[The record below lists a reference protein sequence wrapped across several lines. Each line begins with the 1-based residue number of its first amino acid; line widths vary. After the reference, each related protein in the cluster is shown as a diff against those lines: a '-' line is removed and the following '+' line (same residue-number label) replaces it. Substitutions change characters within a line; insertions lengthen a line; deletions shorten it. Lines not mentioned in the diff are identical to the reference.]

1 MLLERDQLTS
11 GTTWHA
17 AGLMTT
23 YGSMSSS
30 SIGMRLYTKE
40 LYQNILPNETG
51 LETGFMDVGFIELAT
66 SKPSSTYNDGYD
78 RLHYLRR
85 VAAYNQLLG
94 INVQEITPQEVKEKF
109 PLCNILGD
117 DDILAGFYVPD
128 DGRVNPTDATMAFA
142 KGARQYGVKI
152 MEGVTVNDIRTTNS
166 VETGRPRTVQGVT
179 VTTKSDPTSPKEIS
193 AKIVVNCCGMWAR
206 QFGEQAGITIPNQAA
221 EHYYLITEPIMGLN
235 PKWPIIEDPARCMYV
250 RPEGNGLLVGF
261 FEWEGAAWNTTEIP
275 QHFSFGEIEP
285 DWDRM
290 EPYLLTAMERL
301 VPEVQNVGIKK
312 FFCGPESFTPD
323 NSPALGPVPNL
334 KNYYVAAGL
343 NSIGILTGGGIGKTL
358 ADWIKNDGIAPT
370 DIDCTGIN
378 VNRFHRYQTNPEYR
392 KNRASE
398 ALGNTYMLHY
408 PDHQPKTCR
417 GAKKSALYDRL
428 KDQNAYFR
436 DVSGWESPGWY
447 APEGVEP
454 IIQQETFG
462 RPEWFPYWEAEH
474 KACRENVALFEMSF
488 MSKFLVQG
496 YDAAKFLNR
505 LSTANVDGPV
515 NQITYTQ
522 WLNELGY
529 LEADLTVTKLSDT
542 EFLVIATDTMHN
554 HVYQHMNS
562 RLSRDWHVTVTDV
575 TSRYAQINI
584 QGPRSRELLQSLT
597 SRDLYNDFDF
607 RHAEEIDIGLG
618 RALCVRITYVGEL
631 GYELFVPAEHATLV
645 YDQIVEAGKEF
656 NLVHAGLKALGS
668 LRLEKGYRDYG
679 KNDSTGYSDSKRI
692 IYNDD

>member
-1 MLLERDQLTS
+1 
-11 GTTWHA
+11 
-17 AGLMTT
+17 
-23 YGSMSSS
+23 
-30 SIGMRLYTKE
+30 MRKYTKD
-40 LYQNILPNETG
+40 LYQNILPQETG

-66 SKPSSTYNDGYD
+66 SKPSCNDGYD

-85 VAAYNQLLG
+85 VAAYNQLFG
-94 INVQEITPQEVKEKF
+94 IDVQEITPREVKERF
-109 PLCNILGD
+109 PLCNVAGD
-117 DDILAGFYVPD
+117 DDVLAGFYVPD
-128 DGRVNPTDATMAFA
+128 DGRVNPTDATMALA
-142 KGARQYGVKI
+142 KGARQYGVTI
-152 MEGVTVNDIRTTNS
+152 MEGVTVNDIITTNP

-179 VTTKSDPTSPKEIS
+179 VTTKTDPTTPKEIS
-193 AKIVVNCCGMWAR
+193 ARVVVNCCGMWAR
-206 QFGEQAGITIPNQAA
+206 QFGDQAGVTVPNQAA
-221 EHYYLITEPIMGLN
+221 EHYYLITEPIPGLD
-235 PKWPIIEDPARCMYV
+235 PKWPIIEDPARCIYV
-250 RPEGNGLLVGF
+250 RPEGKGLLVGF

-343 NSIGILTGGGIGKTL
+343 NSIGILTGGGIGRTL
-358 ADWIKNDGIAPT
+358 AEWIKNDGIAPT

-378 VNRFHRYQTNPEYR
+378 VNRFHRYQANPEYR
-392 KNRASE
+392 KNRAPE

-447 APEGVEP
+447 APKGVEP

-462 RPEWFPYWEAEH
+462 RPDWFPYWEAEH

-496 YDAAKFLNR
+496 YDAGKFLNW

-529 LEADLTVTKLSDT
+529 LEADLTVTKLSET

-554 HVYQHMNS
+554 HVFQHMNS

-584 QGPRSRELLQSLT
+584 QGPRSRELLQNLT
-597 SRDLYNDFDF
+597 SRDMYNDFDF
-607 RHAEEIDIGLG
+607 RHAEEIDVGLG

-631 GYELFVPAEHATLV
+631 GYELFVPAEQATLV
-645 YDQIVEAGKEF
+645 YDQIVEAGKEL

-679 KNDSTGYSDSKRI
+679 KHNISSCGHSMRI
-692 IYNDD
+692 ILDDD